1 MKVNLGC
8 GGSTPAGWLNV
19 DFGPGAKLSKVPI
32 LRHVSKRVL
41 RHEWDASIFI
51 HDLRKPLPWTG
62 NTVGKIYSSHTLEH
76 LTRSDGER
84 LIFETFRVL
93 KPGGILRIVVP
104 DLGYAVA
111 RYTSDELGAPEFL
124 PMLSAV
130 DTKSRSFSKRVF
142 SMLAGSGHRC
152 MYDVKSLI
160 ELMERA
166 GFAAKQMPPFESAIG
181 DIADIERRDRTEHAA
196 IVEGIK
202 SHAH

>member
-8 GGSTPAGWLNV
+8 GGSTPTGWINV

-32 LRHVSKRVL
+32 LRHLSKRVL
-41 RHEWDASIFI
+41 HHEWDDSILI
-51 HDLRKPLPWTG
+51 HDLRKPLPWSD
-62 NTVGKIYSSHTLEH
+62 NTVENIYSSHTLEH
-76 LTRSDGER
+76 LTTDKGEL

-93 KPGGILRIVVP
+93 GPSGVLRIVVP
-104 DLGYAVA
+104 DLCHAVR
-111 RYTSDELGAPEFL
+111 RYTSGELEAPKFL
-124 PMLSAV
+124 STLSAV
-130 DTKSRSFSKRVF
+130 DTKSRSFPKRVF

-166 GFAAKQMPPFESAIG
+166 GFSAKQMPPFESAID
-181 DIADIERRDRTEHAA
+181 DIVNIERRDRTEHAA

-202 SHAH
+202 PATD